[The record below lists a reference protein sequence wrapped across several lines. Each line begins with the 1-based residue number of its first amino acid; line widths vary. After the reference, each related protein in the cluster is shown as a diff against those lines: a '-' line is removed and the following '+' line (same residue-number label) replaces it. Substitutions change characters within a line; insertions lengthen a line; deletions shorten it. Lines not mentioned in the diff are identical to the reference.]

1 MHRILIKNTS
11 GISANKSKKSGHLLM
26 SKLTE
31 KQGVT
36 FISVCSALNLTGIDS
51 KFLFS
56 VIVY

>member
-1 MHRILIKNTS
+1 MP
-11 GISANKSKKSGHLLM
+11 
-26 SKLTE
+26 KLTE

-36 FISVCSALNLTGIDS
+36 FIIICSALNLTGIDS

>member
-1 MHRILIKNTS
+1 MINTS
-11 GISANKSKKSGHLLM
+11 GISDNKRKKSEYPIM
-26 SKLTE
+26 PKLTE

-36 FISVCSALNLTGIDS
+36 FIIICSALNLTGIDS